1 MDELKKNQVEN
12 SDKNLKDALQCGLT
26 VSLTPLPPLLQAL
39 SDDER
44 EKLEKHLVRKLD
56 LRLMPMLV
64 LIYIMNYLDRYECP
78 PCNSRLPLISQLQKC
93 DFGRETCWGYRRT
106 QPNFCPVPGA

>member
-1 MDELKKNQVEN
+1 MDELKKHQMETP
-12 SDKNLKDALQCGLT
+12 DKNIKDALQCGLT

-39 SDDER
+39 SDNER

-64 LIYIMNYLDRYECP
+64 LIYIMNYLDRCGH
-78 PCNSRLPLISQLQKC
+78 NAHKLSTSTDFSTAGMRL
-93 DFGRETCWGYRRT
+93 
-106 QPNFCPVPGA
+106 QPRNLLE